1 MKKFVCMI
9 CGYVHEGN
17 EAPEACPQCKA
28 PKAKFQEKIEN
39 GAIVFADEHRVFT
52 EGANVRA
59 TEGGGRSVERSVFI
73 AANGWPTLI
82 GEGGA
87 AHTAD
92 DTLFTKGGKDCF
104 FHLFILA
111 FLRACAEQTHPL
123 PIPCRLCGFGFFC
136 LHCSTQSTAMQP

>member
-1 MKKFVCMI
+1 
-9 CGYVHEGN
+9 
-17 EAPEACPQCKA
+17 
-28 PKAKFQEKIEN
+28 
-39 GAIVFADEHRVFT
+39 
-52 EGANVRA
+52 VRA
-59 TEGGGRSVERSVFI
+59 TEGGGRSVECSVFI

-111 FLRACAEQTHPL
+111 FLSARLRRADAPFTNYLAASAALAFSAFIVAHRAPQCNPKNAPISSMGWREFPFFIFFATKERKKLGFPL
-123 PIPCRLCGFGFFC
+123 FFAFFDF
-136 LHCSTQSTAMQP
+136 LAIFLQFFYERG